1 MKQETKAITADGMV
15 ETREG
20 GQAVIRFERRL
31 AHPITRVWAALT
43 EPDELVKWWGEAQL
57 DLAVGGSFK
66 LRWLNT
72 DDEGN
77 SVEMDAKIAELEP
90 PRLLEIVGD
99 WGGESPDGERI
110 DDTRAS
116 LRWELEPGGDS
127 TLLRFTNTL
136 ALSAEGR
143 TMVPAGWH
151 YHLDAL
157 ATALDGGSVDI
168 ADPWAAWEP
177 IHEAYLSKQA

>member
-1 MKQETKAITADGMV
+1 MNQETKAITADGTV
-15 ETREG
+15 QTRDD
-20 GQAVIRFERRL
+20 GQAVIRFERRV
-31 AHPITRVWAALT
+31 AHPIERVWAALT
-43 EPDELVKWWGEAQL
+43 DGDELIKWWGEGEV
-57 DLAVGGSFK
+57 DLVAGGRFK

-77 SVEMDAKIAELEP
+77 SVELDARIAELEP

-99 WGGESPDGERI
+99 WGGESSDGERI
-110 DDTRAS
+110 DDTRTS
-116 LRWELEPGGDS
+116 LRWELEAGGDS

-136 ALSAEGR
+136 ALSAEQR

-157 ATALDGGSVDI
+157 ATALDGGSTDI

-177 IHEAYLSKQA
+177 IHEAYLAKHA

>member
-1 MKQETKAITADGMV
+1 MNQETRTITADGTV
-15 ETREG
+15 QTRDD

-31 AHPITRVWAALT
+31 AHPIERVWAALT

-57 DLAVGGSFK
+57 DLAVGGGFK

-77 SVEMDAKIAELEP
+77 SVEMDAKIGELEP
-90 PRLLEIVGD
+90 PRLLEIVGGWIAD
-99 WGGESPDGERI
+99 SPDGERA
-110 DDTRAS
+110 DDKRTS
-116 LRWELEPGGDS
+116 LRWELEPDGDS
-127 TLLRFTNTL
+127 TVLRFSNTV
-136 ALSAEGR
+136 ALSDEER

-177 IHEAYLSKQA
+177 IREAYLSKQA